1 DRGPGGLGEDRQ
13 NIHRLSL
20 LADPLAPTEQPLGPE
35 QQHENH
41 QGQSPRFHELRRE
54 PQGGQHRHQAH
65 GKTTDHRPI
74 CRAQTTEDHSG
85 KHQQQQTEP
94 HLVVHDLVQSEE
106 HTTQRGQPPT
116 QEPHVQRHPVHVD
129 TRRLRQVSVVGHR
142 PHRRTDTRELQQA
155 GHQDQ
160 YHDRHDHDHQVA
172 RGQRDRPEVHQLLHL
187 ITRVPNPVGTKE
199 HQNHVPQYQSQT
211 DRDDEHL
218 DHGHIASTQRKPQIA
233 LQRATQHRNHQHGHG
248 GGRPQ
253 RDPPLQGVAR
263 HAQDR
268 GQHDAHH
275 DRRPLQYEQYARF
288 ELVLQE
294 GTQQD
299 RRPQT
304 GEDRQEGVAQAGG
317 PGAEEQRHHRAEG
330 DHVTVREV
338 DELGGPED
346 QRQAD
351 RGDRDDQSEEETHDR
366 ELRKTLTEATADPL
380 DL

>member
-1 DRGPGGLGEDRQ
+1 PPADSPAPP
-13 NIHRLSL
+13 HAHH
-20 LADPLAPTEQPLGPE
+20 LAS
-35 QQHENH
+35 N
-41 QGQSPRFHELRRE
+41 
-54 PQGGQHRHQAH
+54 
-65 GKTTDHRPI
+65 RP
-74 CRAQTTEDHSG
+74 
-85 KHQQQQTEP
+85 
-94 HLVVHDLVQSEE
+94 
-106 HTTQRGQPPT
+106 PP
-116 QEPHVQRHPVHVD
+116 RHPP
-129 TRRLRQVSVVGHR
+129 RRRRRAR
-142 PHRRTDTRELQQA
+142 P
-155 GHQDQ
+155 
-160 YHDRHDHDHQVA
+160 
-172 RGQRDRPEVHQLLHL
+172 P
-187 ITRVPNPVGTKE
+187 P
-199 HQNHVPQYQSQT
+199 
-211 DRDDEHL
+211 
-218 DHGHIASTQRKPQIA
+218 
-233 LQRATQHRNHQHGHG
+233 RA
-248 GGRPQ
+248 
-253 RDPPLQGVAR
+253 PPLQRVAR